1 MFLRSIRPFTK
12 APSASF
18 IQTPTRFVLPIR
30 VRSFATATIETDPP
44 SSTSTEEESSPL
56 SSSSFET
63 TTAASS
69 TFTTPTPPRQLPYF
83 VERNPFN
90 NFGVYQQKKRGGNL
104 KVTLLKKGAGDLVAL
119 KNDLIDALQLRAEE
133 VSINN
138 VTKHIMLKGHKRDA
152 VIHFLRTMG
161 F

>member
-30 VRSFATATIETDPP
+30 VRSFVTATIETDPP

-104 KVTLLKKGAGDLVAL
+104 KVTLLKKGVGDLVAL

-138 VTKHIMLKGHKRDA
+138 VTKHIMLKVGSRRSQAYEDVRA
-152 VIHFLRTMG
+152 Y
-161 F
+161 

>member
-138 VTKHIMLKGHKRDA
+138 VTKHIMLKVGSRRSQAYEDVRA
-152 VIHFLRTMG
+152 Y
-161 F
+161 